1 MIMKNKIILSLLAA
15 SLAFNQ
21 QAPAEVNIG
30 TVDMKKVFESYKKT
44 KDAEQRISEMRN
56 KYKKELDERM
66 EKLKGLKDDIDKLT
80 EETKK
85 SELSDVKRQEK
96 VRKRDEIAGEANSL
110 WKDVQQSQQ
119 EKEKQL
125 ADHSVRMR
133 NGIVEEIKKV
143 IDKSVA
149 TKGYDLVFDK
159 SGPSLNGVNIVLH
172 AKESWD
178 FTKEVVDEL
187 NKAPGAD
194 SAKDLDVVPA
204 PAAPSTPASSGSANP
219 PVKKDK

>member
-1 MIMKNKIILSLLAA
+1 MKKTLILSLFAA
-15 SLAFNQ
+15 SLALSNQ
-21 QAPAEVNIG
+21 ASAEVNIG
-30 TVDMKKVFESYKKT
+30 TVDMKKVFENYKKT

-66 EKLKGLKDDIDKLT
+66 EKLKGMKDDIDKLT

-85 SELSDVKRQEK
+85 AELSAEKRQGSAK
-96 VRKRDEIAGEANSL
+96 KRDEIANEANTL

-143 IDKSVA
+143 IDKNVA

-172 AKESWD
+172 SKEAWD
-178 FTKEVVDEL
+178 FTKDVIDEL
-187 NKAPGAD
+187 NKAPGAA
-194 SAKDLDVVPA
+194 SAEDLDKAPPA
-204 PAAPSTPASSGSANP
+204 PATPTT
-219 PVKKDK
+219 PVKPAKKDAK

>member
-1 MIMKNKIILSLLAA
+1 MKNKLILSLLAA
-15 SLAFNQ
+15 SLSLTH
-21 QAPAEVNIG
+21 QASAELKIG

-66 EKLKGLKDDIDKLT
+66 EKLKGMKDDIDKLT
-80 EETKK
+80 EDTKK
-85 SELSDVKRQEK
+85 AELSPEKRQEK
-96 VRKRDEIAGEANSL
+96 AKKRDEIAGEANNL
-110 WKDVQQSQQ
+110 WRDVQQSQQ

-133 NGIVEEIKKV
+133 NGIVEEIKKI
-143 IDKSVA
+143 IDKSVIA
-149 TKGYDLVFDK
+149 HNFDLVFDK

-172 AKESWD
+172 SRDSWD

-187 NKAPGAD
+187 NKAPGAA
-194 SAKDLDVVPA
+194 SAADLDVTP
-204 PAAPSTPASSGSANP
+204 PAATPAAAP
-219 PVKKDK
+219 KPADKKK

>member
-1 MIMKNKIILSLLAA
+1 MKNKLILSLLAA
-15 SLAFNQ
+15 SLTLTH
-21 QAPAEVNIG
+21 QASAELNIG

-66 EKLKGLKDDIDKLT
+66 EKLKGMKDEIDKLT

-85 SELSDVKRQEK
+85 AELSPEKRQDK
-96 VRKRDEIAGEANSL
+96 AKKRDEIAGEANNL
-110 WKDVQQSQQ
+110 WRDVQQSQQ

-133 NGIVEEIKKV
+133 NGIVEEIKKI
-143 IDKSVA
+143 IDKSVIA
-149 TKGYDLVFDK
+149 NNYDIVFDK

-172 AKESWD
+172 SRDAWD

-187 NKAPGAD
+187 NKAPGAA
-194 SAKDLDVVPA
+194 SAADLDVTPPA
-204 PAAPSTPASSGSANP
+204 AAPATPPAAPKPAD
-219 PVKKDK
+219 KKK

>member
-1 MIMKNKIILSLLAA
+1 MKNKLILSLLAA
-15 SLAFNQ
+15 SLTLTH
-21 QAPAEVNIG
+21 QASAEINIG

-66 EKLKGLKDDIDKLT
+66 EKLKGMKDEIDKLT
-80 EETKK
+80 EDTKK
-85 SELSDVKRQEK
+85 AELSPEKRQDK
-96 VRKRDEIAGEANSL
+96 AKKRDEIAGEANNL
-110 WKDVQQSQQ
+110 WRDVQQSQQ

-133 NGIVEEIKKV
+133 NGIVEEIKKI
-143 IDKSVA
+143 IDKSVIA
-149 TKGYDLVFDK
+149 HNFDLVFDK

-172 AKESWD
+172 SRDSWD

-187 NKAPGAD
+187 NKAPGAA
-194 SAKDLDVVPA
+194 SAADLDVTPPAAA
-204 PAAPSTPASSGSANP
+204 PAATPAAAP
-219 PVKKDK
+219 KAADKKK

>member
-1 MIMKNKIILSLLAA
+1 MKNKLILSLLAA
-15 SLAFNQ
+15 TLSLTH
-21 QAPAEVNIG
+21 QASAELKIG

-66 EKLKGLKDDIDKLT
+66 EKLKGMKDDIDKLT
-80 EETKK
+80 EDTKK
-85 SELSDVKRQEK
+85 AELSAEKRQEK
-96 VRKRDEIAGEANSL
+96 AKKRDEIAGEANNL
-110 WKDVQQSQQ
+110 WRDVQQSQQ

-133 NGIVEEIKKV
+133 NGIVEEIKKI
-143 IDKSVA
+143 IDKSVIA
-149 TKGYDLVFDK
+149 NNYDIVFDK

-172 AKESWD
+172 SRDSWD

-187 NKAPGAD
+187 NKAPGAA
-194 SAKDLDVVPA
+194 SAADLDVTPPA
-204 PAAPSTPASSGSANP
+204 ATPPAAPKPAD
-219 PVKKDK
+219 KKK

>member
-1 MIMKNKIILSLLAA
+1 MKKNLILSLFVAALALSNPA
-15 SLAFNQ
+15 S
-21 QAPAEVNIG
+21 AELNIG
-30 TVDMKKVFESYKKT
+30 TVDMKKVFENYKKT

-66 EKLKGLKDDIDKLT
+66 EKLKGMKDDIDKLT

-85 SELSDVKRQEK
+85 AELSNEKKMEKAKKRET
-96 VRKRDEIAGEANSL
+96 VANEANAL

-143 IDKSVA
+143 IDKAVA

-159 SGPSLNGVNIVLH
+159 SGPSLNGVNIVLFS
-172 AKESWD
+172 KDSWD

-187 NKAPGAD
+187 NKAPGAA
-194 SAKDLDVVPA
+194 SAAELDA
-204 PAAPSTPASSGSANP
+204 TPAAEATPAKP
-219 PVKKDK
+219 DKKK

>member
-1 MIMKNKIILSLLAA
+1 MKKTLILSLFAA
-15 SLAFNQ
+15 SIALTNQ
-21 QAPAEVNIG
+21 ASAELNIG
-30 TVDMKKVFESYKKT
+30 TVDMKKVFENYKKT

-66 EKLKGLKDDIDKLT
+66 EKLKGMKEEIDKLT

-85 SELSDVKRQEK
+85 AELSVEKRQEK
-96 VRKRDEIAGEANSL
+96 AKKRDEIAGEANTL
-110 WKDVQQSQQ
+110 FRDVQQSQQ
-119 EKEKQL
+119 DKEKQL

-143 IDKSVA
+143 IDKAVA

-172 AKESWD
+172 SKESWD
-178 FTKEVVDEL
+178 FTKEVIDEL
-187 NKAPGAD
+187 NKAPNAG
-194 SAKDLDVVPA
+194 SAADLDVA
-204 PAAPSTPASSGSANP
+204 PAAPAAPAPASATPAKAAE
-219 PVKKDK
+219 KKK

>member
-1 MIMKNKIILSLLAA
+1 MKNKLILSLLAA
-15 SLAFNQ
+15 SLTLTH
-21 QAPAEVNIG
+21 QASAELNIG

-66 EKLKGLKDDIDKLT
+66 EKLKGMKDEIDKLT

-85 SELSDVKRQEK
+85 AELSPEKRQDK
-96 VRKRDEIAGEANSL
+96 AKKRDEIAGEANNL
-110 WKDVQQSQQ
+110 WRDVQQSQQ

-133 NGIVEEIKKV
+133 NGIVEEIKKI
-143 IDKSVA
+143 IDKSVIA
-149 TKGYDLVFDK
+149 HNFDLVFDK

-172 AKESWD
+172 SRDSWD

-187 NKAPGAD
+187 NKAPGAA
-194 SAKDLDVVPA
+194 SAADLDVTP
-204 PAAPSTPASSGSANP
+204 PAATPAAAP
-219 PVKKDK
+219 KPADKKK

>member
-1 MIMKNKIILSLLAA
+1 MKKNLILSLFIAA
-15 SLAFNQ
+15 LTFSNQ
-21 QAPAEVNIG
+21 ASAEINIG
-30 TVDMKKVFESYKKT
+30 TVDMKKVFENYKKT

-66 EKLKGLKDDIDKLT
+66 EKLKGMKDDIDKLT
-80 EETKK
+80 EQTKK
-85 SELSDVKRQEK
+85 AELSNEKKMEKAKKRET
-96 VRKRDEIAGEANSL
+96 VANEANNL

-143 IDKSVA
+143 IDKAVA
-149 TKGYDLVFDK
+149 TKGYDLVFDS

-187 NKAPGAD
+187 NKAPGAA
-194 SAKDLDVVPA
+194 SAAELDAAP
-204 PAAPSTPASSGSANP
+204 PAAPATPAKP
-219 PVKKDK
+219 EKKK

>member
-1 MIMKNKIILSLLAA
+1 MKKTLILSLFAA
-15 SLAFNQ
+15 SLALSNQ
-21 QAPAEVNIG
+21 ASAEINIG
-30 TVDMKKVFESYKKT
+30 TVDMKKVFENYKKT
-44 KDAEQRISEMRN
+44 KDAESRISEMRN

-66 EKLKGLKDDIDKLT
+66 EKLKGMKDEIDKLT

-85 SELSDVKRQEK
+85 AELSVEKRQDK
-96 VRKRDEIAGEANSL
+96 AKKRDEIAGEANNL

-143 IDKSVA
+143 IEKNVA

-172 AKESWD
+172 SKDAWD
-178 FTKEVVDEL
+178 FTKDVIDEL
-187 NKAPGAD
+187 NKAPGAA
-194 SAKDLDVVPA
+194 SAEELDKT
-204 PAAPSTPASSGSANP
+204 PAAPTKPATPA
-219 PVKKDK
+219 KKDAE

>member
-1 MIMKNKIILSLLAA
+1 MKKTLILSLFAATLA
-15 SLAFNQ
+15 LNQ
-21 QAPAEVNIG
+21 VSAEVNIG
-30 TVDMKKVFESYKKT
+30 TVDMKKVFENYKKT

-66 EKLKGLKDDIDKLT
+66 EKLKGMKDDIDKLT

-85 SELSDVKRQEK
+85 AELSVEKRQEK
-96 VRKRDEIAGEANSL
+96 AKKRDEVANEANTL
-110 WKDVQQSQQ
+110 WRDVQQSQQ

-143 IDKSVA
+143 IDKAVA

-172 AKESWD
+172 SKESWD
-178 FTKEVVDEL
+178 FTKDVIDEL
-187 NKAPGAD
+187 NKAPGAN
-194 SAKDLDVVPA
+194 SAEDLDKAPPA
-204 PAAPSTPASSGSANP
+204 PATSATPAAP
-219 PVKKDK
+219 AKPAKK

>member
-1 MIMKNKIILSLLAA
+1 MKNKLILSLLAA
-15 SLAFNQ
+15 SLTLTH
-21 QAPAEVNIG
+21 QASAELKIG

-66 EKLKGLKDDIDKLT
+66 EKLKGMKDDIDKLT
-80 EETKK
+80 EDTKK
-85 SELSDVKRQEK
+85 AELSAEKRQEK
-96 VRKRDEIAGEANSL
+96 AKKRDEIAGEANNL
-110 WKDVQQSQQ
+110 WRDVQQSQQ

-133 NGIVEEIKKV
+133 NGIVEEIKKI
-143 IDKSVA
+143 IDKSVIA
-149 TKGYDLVFDK
+149 NNYDIVFDK

-172 AKESWD
+172 SRDAWD

-187 NKAPGAD
+187 NKAPGAA
-194 SAKDLDVVPA
+194 SAADLDVTPPAAA
-204 PAAPSTPASSGSANP
+204 PAATPAAAP
-219 PVKKDK
+219 KAPDKKK

>member
-1 MIMKNKIILSLLAA
+1 MKKNLILSLLVA
-15 SLAFNQ
+15 SLAFSNQ
-21 QAPAEVNIG
+21 ASAEINIG
-30 TVDMKKVFESYKKT
+30 TVDMKKVFENYKKT

-66 EKLKGLKDDIDKLT
+66 EKLKGMKDEIDKLT

-85 SELSDVKRQEK
+85 AELSNEKRQEK
-96 VRKRDEIAGEANSL
+96 AKKRDSIAGEANNL
-110 WKDVQQSQQ
+110 WRDVQQSQQ

-143 IDKSVA
+143 IDKEVA

-172 AKESWD
+172 AKETWD
-178 FTKEVVDEL
+178 FTKEVIEEL
-187 NKAPGAD
+187 NKAPGAS
-194 SAKDLDVVPA
+194 SAAELDTP
-204 PAAPSTPASSGSANP
+204 PAAPATPAKAD
-219 PVKKDK
+219 KKK

>member
-1 MIMKNKIILSLLAA
+1 MKKTLILSLCAA
-15 SLAFNQ
+15 SLALSNQ
-21 QAPAEVNIG
+21 ASAEINIG
-30 TVDMKKVFESYKKT
+30 TVDMKKVFENYKKT
-44 KDAEQRISEMRN
+44 KDAESRISEMRN

-66 EKLKGLKDDIDKLT
+66 EKLKGMKDEIDKLT

-85 SELSDVKRQEK
+85 AELSVEKRQDK
-96 VRKRDEIAGEANSL
+96 AKKRDEIAGEANNL

-143 IDKSVA
+143 IDKNVA

-172 AKESWD
+172 SKDSWD
-178 FTKEVVDEL
+178 FTKDVIEEL
-187 NKAPGAD
+187 NKAPGAA
-194 SAKDLDVVPA
+194 SAEDLDKTPAA
-204 PAAPSTPASSGSANP
+204 PAAPTVPAKPKG
-219 PVKKDK
+219 K

>member
-1 MIMKNKIILSLLAA
+1 MKNKLILSLLAA
-15 SLAFNQ
+15 SLTLTH
-21 QAPAEVNIG
+21 QASAEIKIG

-66 EKLKGLKDDIDKLT
+66 EKLKGMKDEIDKLT
-80 EETKK
+80 EDTKK
-85 SELSDVKRQEK
+85 AELSAEKRQERAK
-96 VRKRDEIAGEANSL
+96 KRDEVAGEANNL
-110 WKDVQQSQQ
+110 WRDVQQSQQ

-133 NGIVEEIKKV
+133 NGIVEEIKKI
-143 IDKSVA
+143 IDKSVIA
-149 TKGYDLVFDK
+149 NSFDLVFDK

-172 AKESWD
+172 SRDAWD

-187 NKAPGAD
+187 NKAPGAA
-194 SAKDLDVVPA
+194 SAADLDVTPPAAA
-204 PAAPSTPASSGSANP
+204 PAATPAAAP
-219 PVKKDK
+219 KAPDKKK

>member
-1 MIMKNKIILSLLAA
+1 MKKNLILSLLTA
-15 SLAFNQ
+15 SLVFGHHAS
-21 QAPAEVNIG
+21 AELNIG

-66 EKLKGLKDDIDKLT
+66 EKLKGMKDDIDKLT

-85 SELSDVKRQEK
+85 TELSQEK
-96 VRKRDEIAGEANSL
+96 RVEKARKRDEIANEANNL

-133 NGIVEEIKKV
+133 NGIVDEIKKV
-143 IDKSVA
+143 IDKAVA

-172 AKESWD
+172 SKDTWD
-178 FTKEVVDEL
+178 FTKDVIDEL
-187 NKAPGAD
+187 NKAPGASTAD
-194 SAKDLDVVPA
+194 DLDKAPEKA
-204 PAAPSTPASSGSANP
+204 PAATPATPAKP
-219 PVKKDK
+219 AAKKDK

>member
-1 MIMKNKIILSLLAA
+1 MKKTLILSLLAA
-15 SLAFNQ
+15 SLALNH
-21 QAPAEVNIG
+21 QASAEINIG

-66 EKLKGLKDDIDKLT
+66 EKIKGMKDEIDKLT

-85 SELSDVKRQEK
+85 VELSAEKRQDK
-96 VRKRDEIAGEANSL
+96 AKKRDEIANEANNM
-110 WKDVQQSQQ
+110 WRDIQQAQQ
-119 EKEKQL
+119 EKEKSL

-143 IDKSVA
+143 IDKNVA

-172 AKESWD
+172 AKDAWD
-178 FTKEVVDEL
+178 FTKDVVDEL
-187 NKAPGAD
+187 NKAPGAS
-194 SAKDLDVVPA
+194 SAEDLDVAPPAASAAPAAPA
-204 PAAPSTPASSGSANP
+204 PAAKPAPA
-219 PVKKDK
+219 KKDK